1 MADHADHASTYT
13 ASSPCVAQ
21 GKCTAGQRVDPGLAV
36 SSINVP
42 LIAPNIEFG
51 DRINQLD
58 FNVSKAIKA
67 GRYTI
72 QPKFDLFNA
81 LNVSPVYAVR
91 NAAGSA
97 TTAGALLY
105 GIASHMQPQSIL
117 NGRVF
122 QSEPTKF

>member
-1 MADHADHASTYT
+1 MRGAGQVHGRSAASTR
-13 ASSPCVAQ
+13 AWP
-21 GKCTAGQRVDPGLAV
+21 L

-42 LIAPNIEFG
+42 LIAPNTEFG

-58 FNVSKAIKA
+58 FNVSKSIKA
-67 GRYTI
+67 GGFTI

-105 GIASHMQPQSIL
+105 GTTS
-117 NGRVF
+117 
-122 QSEPTKF
+122 